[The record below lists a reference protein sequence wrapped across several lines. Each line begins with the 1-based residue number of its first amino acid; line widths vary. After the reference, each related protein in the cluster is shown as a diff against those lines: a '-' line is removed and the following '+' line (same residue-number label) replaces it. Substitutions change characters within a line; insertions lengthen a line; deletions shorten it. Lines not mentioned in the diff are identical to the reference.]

1 MILVFHIFFDYGIQW
16 KLYFDDLR
24 SRSTIKGQLHKLSWK
39 LPILVPSRHS
49 QSGLVQNF
57 ETPALPQDFGRRR
70 EFSKFRIWEV
80 PKSVVSHFFCSLLWR
95 QICFLAGH
103 PPFSNSS
110 PPPYCVSRFCT
121 TFSQTPPLLLF
132 SDILNVWPLT
142 WFVVPPLKCWFWP
155 QSQK

>member
-80 PKSVVSHFFCSLLWR
+80 PKSVVSPFFLLSFMATNMFFGRTSAFFKLLPSTLLCVLVLYHFFLKPLPYFSSRTSLMY
-95 QICFLAGH
+95 G
-103 PPFSNSS
+103 
-110 PPPYCVSRFCT
+110 
-121 TFSQTPPLLLF
+121 PLLDL
-132 SDILNVWPLT
+132 
-142 WFVVPPLKCWFWP
+142 
-155 QSQK
+155 